1 MTYTDLS
8 NGVSFLRIVERR
20 PGTRQ
25 EVKAVEAIKELCDC
39 SKYSYDELCYR
50 LKSSIE
56 IGGKIGHLAKQMTEA
71 AKALIVMARIGKQ
84 AADAGTGLRKFLAQ
98 NMAVRET
105 RRKINLLHMEKKYN
119 ETDHY
124 D

>member
-1 MTYTDLS
+1 MIYTNLS
-8 NGVSFLRIVERR
+8 NGVSFLRILNKR
-20 PGTRQ
+20 PGTRE
-25 EVKAVEAIKELCDC
+25 EVKAVEAIKELCTC
-39 SKYSYDELCYR
+39 SKYSYDELCRR

-56 IGGKIGHLAKQMTEA
+56 IMDKKGYLAKQMTEA
-71 AKALIVMARIGKQ
+71 AKSLIVMSRVGKQ

-98 NMAVRET
+98 NMAIRET
-105 RRKINLLHMEKKYN
+105 RRKINLLHTERKYN